1 MTQLSRRTLIAAL
14 PCLGLSLLLAVP
26 AAFAADNRF
35 ESKERSLLLAAKPP
49 KAQRSKNDTLPK
61 APQPPEPGD
70 TTTQAPATSDAE
82 QVEKMYLLK
91 YRFDRGDVLRYDVS
105 HKASIRST
113 IDETTQSAQTR
124 TESVKAVKVLD
135 VLPEGDFEFNTVVEK
150 VHMVNQLPEHDA
162 TEYDSAQ
169 DKVVPPGFEDAAKA
183 VGVPLS
189 VMQITP
195 QGKVV
200 RRESKIRNQ
209 QTEEDAPIVLR
220 LPEKY
225 VAIGDTWDEPF
236 EVQVK
241 IKDGGTKMIST
252 RRHHKLSDVK
262 NGVATIDVT
271 YQVLSPIDAQ
281 IETQI
286 VQKLMEGQVRFDIAK
301 GHVISQELQVDKR
314 VIGFAGPTSTMQY
327 IMKMEE
333 TLLPEEA
340 KTTAATPTLV
350 PPIVGA
356 ASKAT
361 PLAESKPKK
370 SESSAA
376 TTAKKSESS
385 ATTTAKKSTPSGSN
399 KAQTANRQRV
409 TSPANN
415 SYRR

>member
-1 MTQLSRRTLIAAL
+1 MTQLSRLTLLATL
-14 PCLGLSLLLAVP
+14 PCLGLSLLLAVS
-26 AAFAADNRF
+26 ASFAADNRF
-35 ESKERSLLLAAKPP
+35 ESKERSLLLASKP
-49 KAQRSKNDTLPK
+49 KAQKSSNDTSPT
-61 APQPPEPGD
+61 APQPPKPGD
-70 TTTQAPATSDAE
+70 AARPAASTSDA
-82 QVEKMYLLK
+82 QRVEKLYLLK
-91 YRFDRGDVLRYDVS
+91 YRFNSGDVLRYDVS

-113 IDETTQSAQTR
+113 IDDTTQSAQTR
-124 TESVKAVKVLD
+124 TESMKAWKVLD
-135 VLPEGDFEFNTVVEK
+135 VLPEGDFEFTTVVEK
-150 VHMVNQLPEHDA
+150 VHMVNQLPDHDA

-195 QGKVV
+195 HGKIV
-200 RRESKIRNQ
+200 RRESKIRNH
-209 QTEEDAPIVLR
+209 QTEDDAPVVLR

-225 VAIGDTWDEPF
+225 VAVGETWDEPF

-262 NGVATIDVT
+262 SGVATIDVT

-286 VQKLMEGQVRFDIAK
+286 VQKLMEGQVRFDIQK
-301 GHVISQELQVDKR
+301 GCVVSQELQVDKR

-333 TLLPEEA
+333 KLLLEES
-340 KTTAATPTLV
+340 KVSAATPKLV
-350 PPIVGA
+350 PPIVGGS
-356 ASKAT
+356 SKGT
-361 PLAESKPKK
+361 PVAETKAKK
-370 SESSAA
+370 SVSSAA

-399 KAQTANRQRV
+399 KTQTANRQRV
-409 TSPANN
+409 TSPGNK

>member
-1 MTQLSRRTLIAAL
+1 MTQLSRRILFAAL
-14 PCLGLSLLLAVP
+14 PCFGLTLLLAAS
-26 AAFAADNRF
+26 AAFAVDNRF
-35 ESKERSLLLAAKPP
+35 ESRERSLLLASKP
-49 KAQRSKNDTLPK
+49 KTQKSNNDT
-61 APQPPEPGD
+61 APPAPRPPEPGD
-70 TTTQAPATSDAE
+70 TASQASSTSDAKR
-82 QVEKMYLLK
+82 VEKMYLLK
-91 YRFDRGDVLRYDVS
+91 YRFDRGDVMRYEVS

-113 IDETTQSAQTR
+113 IDDTTQSAQTR
-124 TESVKAVKVLD
+124 TESVKAWKVLD
-135 VLPEGDFEFNTVVEK
+135 VLPEGDYEFTTVVEK
-150 VHMVNQLPEHDA
+150 VHMVNQLPDHDP

-169 DKVVPPGFEDAAKA
+169 DKIVPPGFEDAAKA

-195 QGKVV
+195 QGKIV

-209 QTEEDAPIVLR
+209 QTEDDAPVVLR

-225 VAIGDTWDEPF
+225 VAVGETWDEPF

-286 VQKLMEGQVRFDIAK
+286 VQKLMEGQVRFDIRK

-333 TLLPEEA
+333 KLLPEEA
-340 KTTAATPTLV
+340 KTAAAMPKLV
-350 PPIVGA
+350 PPVVGA
-356 ASKAT
+356 T
-361 PLAESKPKK
+361 PKTTPIAETKSKK
-370 SESSAA
+370 SD
-376 TTAKKSESS
+376 SS
-385 ATTTAKKSTPSGSN
+385 ATTTMKMSESGSTATAKKSTPSSSN
-399 KAQTANRQRV
+399 KTQTANRQRI
-409 TSPANN
+409 TSPGNK